1 MSIVLLVSTHI
12 VAGAI
17 GAAGSYFFVFRV
29 AGEKAATP
37 HITHHGE
44 HREGVIMS
52 QTRDRESKP
61 GSVVPETV
69 PKRQDVSTWLIIGC
83 IVFSL
88 LVAGIGVQAYYS
100 NREDARQRACFS
112 GVVQQLTSVVGVRS
126 SANSLLEGAQSS
138 LDRAKS
144 AKEHTL
150 DRIIHLVYL
159 GQQPDADPV
168 KLRKEFVAALTD
180 AETAK
185 RRVDQEEEDYKKV
198 ERVVGD
204 LRDSTPLP
212 TVNACGPVD
221 NGTEDPTPTPAPVNP
236 SDQPN
241 HHKKEGKK

>member
-1 MSIVLLVSTHI
+1 MSIILLVSTHI
-12 VAGAI
+12 AAGAI
-17 GAAGSYFFVFRV
+17 GAAGTYFFVFRV
-29 AGEKAATP
+29 AGEKPATP
-37 HITHHGE
+37 HIAHHGE
-44 HREGVIMS
+44 HREGAIMT
-52 QTRDRESKP
+52 QTEDEP
-61 GSVVPETV
+61 GSAVPETV
-69 PKRQDVSTWLIIGC
+69 PKRQDVSTWLVIGC

-100 NREDARQRACFS
+100 NKEDARQRACFS

-126 SANSLLEGAQSS
+126 SANSLLEDAQSS

-144 AKEHTL
+144 VKEHTL

-185 RRVDQEEEDYKKV
+185 RRVDQEEADYKKV

-221 NGTEDPTPTPAPVNP
+221 NGIEGPIPMPAPVNP
-236 SDQPN
+236 SGQSK
-241 HHKKEGKK
+241 HQKEGKK